1 VSCLQDP
8 RNHSHFKTYSADS
21 ILPKVRACF
30 ILTQPIPFSTIGVG
44 FQAQRGL
51 MNEVSRQQQIASL
64 DQLNNRPCFNTYL
77 ILVDWKY
84 GVPWCTQGRAT
95 FREQAR
101 LAARTNHN
109 RGFIFRPHY
118 ASSLLRR
125 ATFFSPLKNFFP
137 QLLQLSPPSH
147 LEFNYQNTHQHSQ
160 IWVTERMTNWRSIP
174 FDFSRYIPHLVLN
187 LM

>member
-1 VSCLQDP
+1 MSCLQDP

-125 ATFFSPLKNFFP
+125 ATFFFTIEKF
-137 QLLQLSPPSH
+137 LSTAPTAVSA
-147 LEFNYQNTHQHSQ
+147 QS
-160 IWVTERMTNWRSIP
+160 S
-174 FDFSRYIPHLVLN
+174 
-187 LM
+187 